1 LVRISTIVI
10 VLNCAE
16 TKVCNITGPLCNGGY
31 DPASKN
37 SYKLSINSK
46 YDGPRPD
53 VLERIS
59 NLEQCL
65 NLPNDDHN
73 QMNVY
78 EKLKSIEDHVLKL
91 ESMLLK
97 SNRNLS
103 LSDLSSSDLQ
113 TGLANHSETR
123 VS

>member
-1 LVRISTIVI
+1 M
-10 VLNCAE
+10 NCAE
-16 TKVCNITGPLCNGGY
+16 TKAHNITGPLCNGGF
-31 DPASKN
+31 DPASEN

-65 NLPNDDHN
+65 KLPNVDHN

-78 EKLKSIEDHVLKL
+78 EKLKFIEDHVLKL
-91 ESMLLK
+91 ESILLK
-97 SNRNLS
+97 SNGNCS
-103 LSDLSSSDLQ
+103 LSDLCSSDLQ
-113 TGLANHSETR
+113 TGLTNHNEALQ